1 MKTNKILAILACA
14 TLALT
19 SCQEEDLW
27 GGNKYA
33 PAKPGDEI
41 IFGGTV
47 QYKTTRVDAT
57 RTVYGDKGTSGTEI
71 KWYEGDMVRIYC
83 AEATLGEGETD
94 QKYCDYTVTNYIEKP
109 VYENGTLTNPD
120 TSNPKGDGYTSTHSS
135 GLVTADGNPGLRWGT
150 GTHTFYGVYPTA
162 GQLSAAG
169 DNVAANALKLTS
181 STLEAYLPN
190 TQEPARYVAATTFAG
205 ENYDGTT
212 NNNAKHY
219 TIHPAMRNAYMV
231 AKQTAKPE
239 DGSVTL
245 TFNPVV
251 AAVEMTLINNS
262 THTEGNTTT
271 GVPLADIS
279 LINLTA
285 SSPICGYFKAGYN
298 TDGNITCEN
307 VSTDQSYYTVGVP
320 VEDENGEHITLNYG
334 DKITFTVFM
343 TLPEDLSS
351 ISVSIVAGG
360 VTKSATINGSNG
372 VKIIQA
378 QKKNFIAN
386 VPIALSTVKEVSLEN
401 WMASYPD
408 SYEDADGKTVTNYIS
423 GLSIPG
429 AGGATS
435 YAFDATYITNNSI
448 SDELV
453 AASQE
458 QTLDINGLWER
469 GIRCFEFMVDNASS
483 FGSQY
488 VYCNGIKTTTTL
500 KTAVDAVAA
509 KIANTKDANGKP
521 TEFGVVI
528 ITYQEENYT
537 SYDRNAGND
546 GFAEYFGTWWNAY
559 SYTGVTKKLYSSSL
573 ALADARGC
581 LFCIG
586 RPVAAGLDAGWYTG
600 VADGDN
606 NSTVNNFSD
615 GTVLNILGWGNN
627 ADQWYA
633 RGFGTLDNDGPS
645 SSDTWSATNPSA
657 GVMNRPFHVGQ
668 TSLDAAKPATSYVHK
683 DKSNFTY
690 KVSNQA
696 DQSWSAMTSTGWIQE
711 WRRVVPSEATRTQ
724 YGITALPS
732 TTTNG
737 GDGTG
742 YYYYW
747 EPSEDEKWDDIVDAL
762 NKSINSTGG
771 HAIYLNSLCGYFV
784 DGSISMSYL
793 PRLTYQR
800 LYFNPS
806 SWLVGNDIRFCMDDK
821 YMRDEDDTDVFGAF
835 MNNTSSLTSKD
846 KPTVSDWGPY
856 HAAGGFRGNIAAY
869 ADWVNNKFYN
879 LLLTMLANGTL
890 NGPTGIVMMD
900 RVSDTADD
908 PAGYYIPQIIIS
920 NNFSSSATSDV
931 SITYSD
937 TPFDASSDTPAAP
950 ARR

>member
-109 VYENGTLTNPD
+109 VYGTDGKITNED
-120 TSNPKGDGYTSTHSS
+120 ASNPKGDGNYDITHSS

-271 GVPLADIS
+271 GVPLTDIS

-285 SSPICGYFKAGYN
+285 SSPICGYFKAGF
-298 TDGNITCEN
+298 DASGNITCEN

-360 VTKSATINGSNG
+360 VTKSATISGSNG

-378 QKKNFIAN
+378 QRKNFIAN
-386 VPIALSTVKEVSLEN
+386 VPI
-401 WMASYPD
+401 D
-408 SYEDADGKTVTNYIS
+408 
-423 GLSIPG
+423 
-429 AGGATS
+429 
-435 YAFDATYITNNSI
+435 
-448 SDELV
+448 
-453 AASQE
+453 
-458 QTLDINGLWER
+458 
-469 GIRCFEFMVDNASS
+469 
-483 FGSQY
+483 
-488 VYCNGIKTTTTL
+488 
-500 KTAVDAVAA
+500 
-509 KIANTKDANGKP
+509 
-521 TEFGVVI
+521 
-528 ITYQEENYT
+528 
-537 SYDRNAGND
+537 
-546 GFAEYFGTWWNAY
+546 
-559 SYTGVTKKLYSSSL
+559 
-573 ALADARGC
+573 
-581 LFCIG
+581 
-586 RPVAAGLDAGWYTG
+586 
-600 VADGDN
+600 
-606 NSTVNNFSD
+606 
-615 GTVLNILGWGNN
+615 
-627 ADQWYA
+627 
-633 RGFGTLDNDGPS
+633 
-645 SSDTWSATNPSA
+645 
-657 GVMNRPFHVGQ
+657 
-668 TSLDAAKPATSYVHK
+668 
-683 DKSNFTY
+683 
-690 KVSNQA
+690 
-696 DQSWSAMTSTGWIQE
+696 
-711 WRRVVPSEATRTQ
+711 
-724 YGITALPS
+724 
-732 TTTNG
+732 
-737 GDGTG
+737 
-742 YYYYW
+742 
-747 EPSEDEKWDDIVDAL
+747 
-762 NKSINSTGG
+762 
-771 HAIYLNSLCGYFV
+771 
-784 DGSISMSYL
+784 
-793 PRLTYQR
+793 
-800 LYFNPS
+800 
-806 SWLVGNDIRFCMDDK
+806 
-821 YMRDEDDTDVFGAF
+821 
-835 MNNTSSLTSKD
+835 
-846 KPTVSDWGPY
+846 
-856 HAAGGFRGNIAAY
+856 
-869 ADWVNNKFYN
+869 
-879 LLLTMLANGTL
+879 
-890 NGPTGIVMMD
+890 
-900 RVSDTADD
+900 
-908 PAGYYIPQIIIS
+908 
-920 NNFSSSATSDV
+920 
-931 SITYSD
+931 
-937 TPFDASSDTPAAP
+937 
-950 ARR
+950 